1 MSACVRK
8 FVVVRAA
15 AHVMFQIR
23 TEEND
28 SRSDSGKNFKSP
40 PLLFSP
46 SLASNCKASIFFSLL
61 PGKLFR
67 PVTPNHGGADGER
80 GGGGEK
86 VACFPSLSPLCLCL
100 ILVRLGTRRRWTKIV
115 VRRGNHKLL
124 RMILD
129 IANRLLSPR

>member
-80 GGGGEK
+80 GGGRKG
-86 VACFPSLSPLCLCL
+86 
-100 ILVRLGTRRRWTKIV
+100 G
-115 VRRGNHKLL
+115 
-124 RMILD
+124 
-129 IANRLLSPR
+129 LLSVIIPALFMPNFSTARYSPQMDKNSGAERKSQTFEDDFRYC